1 MRPALATP
9 RPLPRRA
16 VPIAGGA
23 LVIAI
28 ALPIFALA
36 GWDLR
41 AWALAAVLWIG
52 NQAVSAVLR
61 RLRTGAANLAASG
74 VVAFGMMFRAIAVA
88 LVLFAVAVGNDTLA
102 LGAAAVYVVAYTLEL
117 ALSLLS
123 YFGATP

>member
-1 MRPALATP
+1 MRAALATP
-9 RPLPRRA
+9 RPLPARS
-16 VPIAGGA
+16 VPIVGGA
-23 LVIAI
+23 LVIAL

-41 AWALAAVLWIG
+41 AWALAAVLWTG
-52 NQAVSAVLR
+52 NQALGVVLR
-61 RLRTGAANLAASG
+61 RLRTGAGNLAASG

-88 LVLFAVAVGNDTLA
+88 IVLFAVAVGDGPLA
-102 LGAAAVYVVAYTLEL
+102 LGAAAVYVLAYTVEL